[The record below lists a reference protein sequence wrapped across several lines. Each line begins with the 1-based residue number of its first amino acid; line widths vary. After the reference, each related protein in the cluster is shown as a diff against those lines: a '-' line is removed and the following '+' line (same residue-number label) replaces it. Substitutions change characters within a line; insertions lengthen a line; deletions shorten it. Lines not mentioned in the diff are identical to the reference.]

1 MSSENLN
8 TAAQQEKVPSRTI
21 GMTIMVTLILFTAF
35 WMSRPQTGS
44 SDSSDALIYQET
56 ANQETAGFRS
66 DAWQLPNSNMLGFVK
81 IPAGE
86 FTMGSNPALDRM
98 AYDTERWSLMRRQ
111 GSVDLPDYY
120 IGKYE
125 VTVAQISS
133 WAAQNSNLAR
143 GISLDGD
150 GVYPVTQITWPQAVA
165 YANWLDQQLRNYDET
180 PGEIAQLLA
189 NGGRVTLP
197 SEAEW
202 EKAARGTDGR
212 IFPWGFRPQ
221 AGMANYSSGSALAVG
236 SSNCPQCAYGL
247 SDMAG
252 NVWEFTRS
260 PMQEYPYDASD
271 DFAVTSPDTLWV
283 MRGGSYSDEVNNVR
297 TAIRGGV
304 DASVRSSNIGFRLVI
319 SSL

>member
-56 ANQETAGFRS
+56 ANQETAGF
-66 DAWQLPNSNMLGFVK
+66 
-81 IPAGE
+81 
-86 FTMGSNPALDRM
+86 GSNPALDRM
-98 AYDTERWSLMRRQ
+98 AYDNERWSLMRRQ